1 MGCRVCFSPLHQ
13 KFLENRRES
22 AVLVSAGTVE
32 MGNIDGIDGSGGL
45 KPTLVYRRGEKYSC
59 FFMSVRFAKN
69 SGLILYIV
77 FYWYNMR

>member
-1 MGCRVCFSPLHQ
+1 LP
-13 KFLENRRES
+13 KTIPPKTIPPKT
-22 AVLVSAGTVE
+22 VSGRL
-32 MGNIDGIDGSGGL
+32 DLSFGIFA
-45 KPTLVYRRGEKYSC
+45 RRGEKYSC

>member
-45 KPTLVYRRGEKYSC
+45 KPTLVYSNHCIIATNRPAATRAHPRHTT
-59 FFMSVRFAKN
+59 VA
-69 SGLILYIV
+69 
-77 FYWYNMR
+77 